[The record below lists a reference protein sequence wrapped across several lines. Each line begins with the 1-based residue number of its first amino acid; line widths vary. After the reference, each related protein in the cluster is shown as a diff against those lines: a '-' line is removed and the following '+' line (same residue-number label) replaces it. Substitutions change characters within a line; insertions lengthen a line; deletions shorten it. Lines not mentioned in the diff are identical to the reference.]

1 MIWSD
6 LFVPGVPLLEKLV
19 RTILVYAFLLVGL
32 RLAGKREL
40 SQLNSFDLAVLLVL
54 ANTVQ
59 NAIIGNDNSLIGGVF
74 GATVLLAINWLLVRT
89 LYRYRQLDKLEG
101 APDVLISNGRL
112 RRSHLDRELITVAE
126 LEAAARRQGI
136 ESLAHVAECR
146 LEAGGALTFV
156 QRHPT
161 SEEARHYEVIGLL
174 GKLETS
180 QQAVLRRM
188 AALEERKK

>member
-136 ESLAHVAECR
+136 ESLAHVSECR